1 MKIEFDKGVKEY
13 LLKKDMKS
21 FHIDHG
27 LQGCCGVSGIC
38 ELEVT
43 KGVPD
48 TGSYR
53 MFQVDGFDIYVNN
66 MLKFKDYTMKI
77 VFSSFL
83 FSKKLAVDGYDYSE

>member
-1 MKIEFDKGVKEY
+1 MKILFEDGMKDY
-13 LLKKDMKS
+13 LIKKDMKS

-48 TGSYR
+48 IGAYWKYE
-53 MFQVDGFDIYVNN
+53 VDGFDIYVNK
-66 MLKFKDYTMKI
+66 MLKFKDDTLKL
-77 VFSSFL
+77 VFSNFL
-83 FSKKLAVDGYDYSE
+83 FSKKIAVDGYIYSE